1 MKIRLTAAGKAVQNF
16 LWVTCLFLVML
27 LNGSCAR
34 SYYKLQPEELSYT
47 QPEQKN
53 GLTFSYQYSILR
65 NKYLKKED
73 RKNIKL
79 IAVKCINNT
88 DRDLVFGTDIQLIR
102 EKGEAADF
110 AGESYVYDKLRQR
123 PASHLWWLLFTF
135 FTVSFTEGST
145 YGGQKTTTIP
155 VGFALGP
162 ILTLTNVSVAAGANK
177 GFKADL
183 KKYNLLGRT
192 IPKGD
197 TVFGVVGVRTLRYEK
212 LSLKDSN
219 GN

>member
-1 MKIRLTAAGKAVQNF
+1 M
-16 LWVTCLFLVML
+16 
-27 LNGSCAR
+27 
-34 SYYKLQPEELSYT
+34 
-47 QPEQKN
+47 
-53 GLTFSYQYSILR
+53 
-65 NKYLKKED
+65 
-73 RKNIKL
+73 
-79 IAVKCINNT
+79 
-88 DRDLVFGTDIQLIR
+88 
-102 EKGEAADF
+102 
-110 AGESYVYDKLRQR
+110 
-123 PASHLWWLLFTF
+123 FTF
-135 FTVSFTEGST
+135 FTVSFTDGST
-145 YGGQKTTTIP
+145 SGGQKTTTIP
-155 VGFALGP
+155 VGYALGP

>member
-1 MKIRLTAAGKAVQNF
+1 MNKTRPIIRKNVTNYLSAV
-16 LWVTCLFLVML
+16 LLVFTL
-27 LNGSCAR
+27 IFCSSCAR
-34 SYYKLQPEELSYT
+34 SYYKLEPENLSYT
-47 QPEQKN
+47 QSEQKN
-53 GLTFSYQYSILR
+53 GLTFSYQYSVLR
-65 NKYLKKED
+65 NRYLKKED

-88 DRDLVFGTDIQLIR
+88 DRDLVFGTDIQLMR
-102 EKGEAADF
+102 EKGKTADF
-110 AGESYVYDKLRQR
+110 AGESYVYDELRQR
-123 PASHLWWLLFTF
+123 PASHLWWLLFTL
-135 FTVSFTEGST
+135 FTVSFTDGTT

-155 VGFALGP
+155 VGYALGP

-197 TVFGVVGVRTLRYEK
+197 TVYGLAGVRTLRYEK
-212 LSLKDSN
+212 LSLKNNSSN
-219 GN
+219 